1 MTRMRGSIYLGME
14 QRGSRTRGNRIYLEK
29 SEKNGNGRRDWPSGS
44 LTKDYENALARAG
57 REGED
62 HQRYYHDRI
71 RAEWHRTPAGTHHL
85 LTWKSQETDYLKRNK
100 IEAEAAEE
108 QVRVK
113 QELADDSDD
122 DSVIIISETTN
133 AQSPQ
138 RPLRT
143 RPRRNPPPVAP
154 NSFDRHQHP
163 SDALAFSS
171 PERRLGG
178 ADPVIASMTS
188 DVLQPEK
195 SQLPTPALSSTFRFP
210 SPTSFIDD
218 AIFGWKC

>member
-1 MTRMRGSIYLGME
+1 MARMRGSIYPGME

-29 SEKNGNGRRDWPSGS
+29 SENNGNGRREWPTGS

-71 RAEWHRTPAGTHHL
+71 RAERHRTSAGTHHL
-85 LTWKSQETDYLKRNK
+85 STWKSQETDYLKRNK

-122 DSVIIISETTN
+122 DSVIIISETSN
-133 AQSPQ
+133 AQP
-138 RPLRT
+138 PLRT

-154 NSFDRHQHP
+154 NSSDHRHHQHP

-178 ADPVIASMTS
+178 ADPVIASITS
-188 DVLQPEK
+188 DVLQVEK